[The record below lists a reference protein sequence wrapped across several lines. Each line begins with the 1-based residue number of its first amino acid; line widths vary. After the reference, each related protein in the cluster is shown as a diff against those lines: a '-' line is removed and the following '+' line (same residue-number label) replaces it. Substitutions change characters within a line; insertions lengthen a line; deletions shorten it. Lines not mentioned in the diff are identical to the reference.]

1 MFMSHRLDAK
11 MMRLNM
17 RYVLADW
24 NFSAP
29 PIRSDRISFFISSVL
44 DSLWNFA
51 SSMKTNILL
60 MNGSTEKTPSKI
72 LGEAL
77 PTGSGTAAPKR
88 YFQRTIFQHLDRP
101 RRQELLVASVQEI

>member
-11 MMRLNM
+11 MMRLNI

-77 PTGSGTAAPKR
+77 PHWFWNSCSKKI
-88 YFQRTIFQHLDRP
+88 FQRTIFQHLDRP
-101 RRQELLVASVQEI
+101 RRQ